1 MTFSP
6 AMLLSIAPKLAE
18 LLKDAVGHYGD
29 LRAAGMTVSPDILA
43 AYLVMRVGS
52 WNPSIAGKPVLDDET
67 RGAMCRFLAGVAYNL
82 CK

>member
-1 MTFSP
+1 VTFSP

-29 LRAAGMTVSPDILA
+29 LRAAGMTVSPEVLA
-43 AYLVMRVGS
+43 AYLAVRVGS
-52 WNPSIAGKPVLDDET
+52 WNPTVAGKPALDDET
-67 RGAMCRFLAGVAYNL
+67 RGAMCRFLAGVAFNL

>member
-18 LLKDAVGHYGD
+18 LLKDAVAHYGD
-29 LRAAGMTVSPDILA
+29 LRAAGMTVSPDVLA
-43 AYLVMRVGS
+43 AYLAVRVGS
-52 WNPSIAGKPVLDDET
+52 WNPSIVGKPVLDDET
-67 RGAMCRFLAGVAYNL
+67 RGSMCRFLAGVAFNL

>member
-18 LLKDAVGHYGD
+18 LLKAAVAHYGD
-29 LRAAGMTVSPDILA
+29 LRAAGMTVNPDILA
-43 AYLVMRVGS
+43 AYLAVQVGG
-52 WNPSIAGKPVLDDET
+52 WNPSLAGKPVLDDET
-67 RGAMCRFLAGVAYNL
+67 RGSMCRFLAGVAFNI

>member
-43 AYLVMRVGS
+43 AYLAVRVGA
-52 WNPSIAGKPVLDDET
+52 WNPSVAGKTVLDDET
-67 RGAMCRFLAGVAYNL
+67 RGALCRFLAGVAFNI

>member
-6 AMLLSIAPKLAE
+6 ALLLSIAPKLAE
-18 LLKDAVGHYGD
+18 LLKAAVSHYGD
-29 LRAAGMTVSPDILA
+29 LRAAGMTVTPDILA
-43 AYLVMRVGS
+43 AYLAVQVGG
-52 WNPSIAGKPVLDDET
+52 WNPAISGKAALDDET

>member
-1 MTFSP
+1 
-6 AMLLSIAPKLAE
+6 MLLSIAPKLAE

-29 LRAAGMTVSPDILA
+29 LRAAGLTVTPDILA
-43 AYLVMRVGS
+43 AYLAVRVGT
-52 WNPSIAGKPVLDDET
+52 WNPSVGGKPALDDET